1 MKRLYLYASVVALGM
16 GTASILRSDH
26 HDHFSITNETVA
38 QTTDGAF
45 RDGLYLGRL
54 AAEHRAEPD
63 VASGRWSTL
72 EDRVS
77 FSAGYRRGY
86 GEFLASQG
94 APTSPGLLTE

>member
-1 MKRLYLYASVVALGM
+1 MKRLYLLALQVAFGM
-16 GTASILRSDH
+16 GTASMLRADH
-26 HDHFSITNETVA
+26 YHHFSITNETVA

-54 AAEHRAEPD
+54 AAEHGSKPH

-77 FSAGYRRGY
+77 FGVGYHRGY
-86 GEFLASQG
+86 SKGFASQG
-94 APTSPGLLTE
+94 ALTTPRRLTE